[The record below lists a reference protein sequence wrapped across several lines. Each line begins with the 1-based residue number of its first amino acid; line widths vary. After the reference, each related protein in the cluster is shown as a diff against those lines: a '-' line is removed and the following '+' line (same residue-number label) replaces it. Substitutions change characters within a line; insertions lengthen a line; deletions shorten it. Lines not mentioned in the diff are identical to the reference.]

1 MGLATTSVARS
12 VIDAIAK
19 RIIRRCANIV
29 GGSLMSHE
37 SKDAIIASVPPPA
50 AQHHDAPTCD
60 GWWWARHSFN
70 RRWEAVL
77 YVYDGNQEEPEQYV
91 VLNGQEE
98 GRDVSEFDAW
108 VGPLLPPDT
117 TEPAP
122 RDDEHHDCHWRRL
135 DDARR
140 EDKVVQNAAPVAT
153 PTPDIDPD
161 EVRRAL
167 KFYTLQ
173 SLQPTPLMEALMQAA
188 REWLR
193 LREQPAPDEELPR
206 RGGGTIGVG
215 TLAYFQANNENQL
228 QQAMLRRVIAL
239 EKALGR
245 ERARALLC
253 ERLGVEAESLGDL
266 LCARSDLDA
275 ISDVM
280 LAAGAMFDVGVE
292 VLPDLSQQ
300 LPIHG
305 PVRLPSMPIVP
316 QPAPDVQAV
325 KLCNCGKCCP
335 GPLYSQHERDAAVAR
350 EREEV
355 QAHAPLYLEWVKEG
369 ALSADDA
376 LERLVI
382 WLRARSAKGES

>member
-1 MGLATTSVARS
+1 VNKAWRKIVEEHGPSNDEER
-12 VIDAIAK
+12 AIM
-19 RIIRRCANIV
+19 R
-29 GGSLMSHE
+29 
-37 SKDAIIASVPPPA
+37 AI
-50 AQHHDAPTCD
+50 
-60 GWWWARHSFN
+60 
-70 RRWEAVL
+70 
-77 YVYDGNQEEPEQYV
+77 
-91 VLNGQEE
+91 
-98 GRDVSEFDAW
+98 
-108 VGPLLPPDT
+108 
-117 TEPAP
+117 
-122 RDDEHHDCHWRRL
+122 
-135 DDARR
+135 
-140 EDKVVQNAAPVAT
+140 AT
-153 PTPDIDPD
+153 PTPDIDPE
-161 EVRRAL
+161 EVRRAIE
-167 KFYTLQ
+167 KW
-173 SLQPTPLMEALMQAA
+173 STPELSTTVTRRVLVAAA

-292 VLPDLSQQ
+292 VLPDPSQQ

-350 EREEV
+350 ERDRVIGIFVGELQKLHENTVLDCGDNSCLFATRRGGMRTNGGCRCIERLLDAAVAREREEV

-382 WLRARSAKGES
+382 WLRARSAKGE

>member
-1 MGLATTSVARS
+1 MRQATDNSP
-12 VIDAIAK
+12 D
-19 RIIRRCANIV
+19 
-29 GGSLMSHE
+29 
-37 SKDAIIASVPPPA
+37 
-50 AQHHDAPTCD
+50 
-60 GWWWARHSFN
+60 
-70 RRWEAVL
+70 
-77 YVYDGNQEEPEQYV
+77 PE
-91 VLNGQEE
+91 
-98 GRDVSEFDAW
+98 
-108 VGPLLPPDT
+108 
-117 TEPAP
+117 
-122 RDDEHHDCHWRRL
+122 
-135 DDARR
+135 
-140 EDKVVQNAAPVAT
+140 
-153 PTPDIDPD
+153 

-167 KFYTLQ
+167 DAFEREWGSPGGVAAQDGLTL
-173 SLQPTPLMEALMQAA
+173 MAAA
-188 REWLR
+188 REYLR

-316 QPAPDVQAV
+316 QPAPDVQA
-325 KLCNCGKCCP
+325 LCAPDTHGRIYAAGMERGKADV
-335 GPLYSQHERDAAVAR
+335 QAQIDAAVKAAVAPWLEEEKLWREEIDAAR
-350 EREEV
+350 AEEREACIEI
-355 QAHAPLYLEWVKEG
+355 LE
-369 ALSADDA
+369 SAEMFA
-376 LERLVI
+376 
-382 WLRARSAKGES
+382 SAKLIRAHTKGV

>member
-1 MGLATTSVARS
+1 MTDPIKEYARAVAEAVRDEM
-12 VIDAIAK
+12 IEMYRDLRNPAGI
-19 RIIRRCANIV
+19 N
-29 GGSLMSHE
+29 L
-37 SKDAIIASVPPPA
+37 DAIIASVPPPA
-50 AQHHDAPTCD
+50 AQHHDAPTCP
-60 GWWWARHSFN
+60 GW
-70 RRWEAVL
+70 
-77 YVYDGNQEEPEQYV
+77 
-91 VLNGQEE
+91 
-98 GRDVSEFDAW
+98 
-108 VGPLLPPDT
+108 
-117 TEPAP
+117 PAP
-122 RDDEHHDCHWRRL
+122 MMRCRKEPHEARGGYLHAEDDDTPYYVDGLRYCGRCHHFL
-135 DDARR
+135 DEGESHRA
-140 EDKVVQNAAPVAT
+140 APAPVAT
-153 PTPDIDPD
+153 PTPDIDPE

-167 KFYTLQ
+167 RHHDEYGYQDIT
-173 SLQPTPLMEALMQAA
+173 AIRDAA
-188 REWLR
+188 REYLR

-382 WLRARSAKGES
+382 WLRARSAKGA

>member
-1 MGLATTSVARS
+1 MALNREIQEYARAVAEAVFDECYDEWGLEGG
-12 VIDAIAK
+12 
-19 RIIRRCANIV
+19 RRKQV
-29 GGSLMSHE
+29 DL
-37 SKDAIIASVPPPA
+37 DAIIASVPPPT
-50 AQHHDAPTCD
+50 AQHHAAPTCD

-122 RDDEHHDCHWRRL
+122 EVPEWSTCVLGGKQTERTEVACLDCQKYAVDLVR
-135 DDARR
+135 
-140 EDKVVQNAAPVAT
+140 APVAP
-153 PTPDIDPD
+153 PTPDIDPE
-161 EVRRAL
+161 EVGRAL
-167 KFYTLQ
+167 DVLVSGGETNFT
-173 SLQPTPLMEALMQAA
+173 ALIAAA

-316 QPAPDVQAV
+316 QPAPDVQV
-325 KLCNCGKCCP
+325 EDSKLP
-335 GPLYSQHERDAAVAR
+335 R
-350 EREEV
+350 ERPIV
-355 QAHAPLYLEWVKEG
+355 WPVGYIPIKDAP
-369 ALSADDA
+369 
-376 LERLVI
+376 
-382 WLRARSAKGES
+382 

>member
-1 MGLATTSVARS
+1 MADPIKDYARAVAEEVRDS
-12 VIDAIAK
+12 ML
-19 RIIRRCANIV
+19 RYLCRRDRQYVEDNLDDYGI
-29 GGSLMSHE
+29 
-37 SKDAIIASVPPPA
+37 DAIIASVPTPA
-50 AQHHDAPTCD
+50 VHAAEEAQAQHH
-60 GWWWARHSFN
+60 
-70 RRWEAVL
+70 
-77 YVYDGNQEEPEQYV
+77 
-91 VLNGQEE
+91 
-98 GRDVSEFDAW
+98 
-108 VGPLLPPDT
+108 
-117 TEPAP
+117 
-122 RDDEHHDCHWRRL
+122 
-135 DDARR
+135 
-140 EDKVVQNAAPVAT
+140 AA
-153 PTPDIDPD
+153 PTPDIDPE

-167 KFYTLQ
+167 GEYFAGKQYSEF
-173 SLQPTPLMEALMQAA
+173 AVDKIVAAA
-188 REWLR
+188 REYLR

-350 EREEV
+350 EREEC
-355 QAHAPLYLEWVKEG
+355 ARECERIAGGKG
-369 ALSADDA
+369 MSAA
-376 LERLVI
+376 AFSARVCASNI
-382 WLRARSAKGES
+382 RARSAKGV

>member
-1 MGLATTSVARS
+1 M
-12 VIDAIAK
+12 AK
-19 RIIRRCANIV
+19 
-29 GGSLMSHE
+29 
-37 SKDAIIASVPPPA
+37 
-50 AQHHDAPTCD
+50 
-60 GWWWARHSFN
+60 
-70 RRWEAVL
+70 
-77 YVYDGNQEEPEQYV
+77 
-91 VLNGQEE
+91 
-98 GRDVSEFDAW
+98 
-108 VGPLLPPDT
+108 
-117 TEPAP
+117 PAP
-122 RDDEHHDCHWRRL
+122 D
-135 DDARR
+135 
-140 EDKVVQNAAPVAT
+140 AT
-153 PTPDIDPD
+153 PTPDIDPE

-167 KFYTLQ
+167 DAFEREWGSPGGVAAQDGLTL
-173 SLQPTPLMEALMQAA
+173 MAAA
-188 REWLR
+188 REYLR

-280 LAAGAMFDVGVE
+280 LAAGAMFNVGVE

-350 EREEV
+350 EREACAQIAERPTV
-355 QAHAPLYLEWVKEG
+355 TGPGGVKGIHAR
-369 ALSADDA
+369 AAAIAD
-376 LERLVI
+376 EI
-382 WLRARSAKGES
+382 RARSGAQGQS

>member
-1 MGLATTSVARS
+1 MNLREYARAVAEAVNREWEGRDPS
-12 VIDAIAK
+12 DET
-19 RIIRRCANIV
+19 RDWLDGIV
-29 GGSLMSHE
+29 
-37 SKDAIIASVPPPA
+37 ASVP
-50 AQHHDAPTCD
+50 APTN
-60 GWWWARHSFN
+60 S
-70 RRWEAVL
+70 
-77 YVYDGNQEEPEQYV
+77 
-91 VLNGQEE
+91 
-98 GRDVSEFDAW
+98 VSTGSKL
-108 VGPLLPPDT
+108 VG
-117 TEPAP
+117 
-122 RDDEHHDCHWRRL
+122 
-135 DDARR
+135 
-140 EDKVVQNAAPVAT
+140 
-153 PTPDIDPD
+153 TPDIDPE

-167 KFYTLQ
+167 DAFEREWGSPGGVAAQDGLTL
-173 SLQPTPLMEALMQAA
+173 MAAA
-188 REWLR
+188 REYLR

-266 LCARSDLDA
+266 LCARSDLGA

-350 EREEV
+350 ERDRVIGIFVGELQKLHENTV
-355 QAHAPLYLEWVKEG
+355 LDCGDNSCLFATRRGGMRTNGGCRCIERLL
-369 ALSADDA
+369 DA
-376 LERLVI
+376 AVAREREAAVYDFAAWLTTRKERLVLSSSDDAAPAAKAVQAY
-382 WLRARSAKGES
+382 LRARSAKGSE

>member
-1 MGLATTSVARS
+1 M
-12 VIDAIAK
+12 
-19 RIIRRCANIV
+19 
-29 GGSLMSHE
+29 
-37 SKDAIIASVPPPA
+37 
-50 AQHHDAPTCD
+50 
-60 GWWWARHSFN
+60 
-70 RRWEAVL
+70 
-77 YVYDGNQEEPEQYV
+77 
-91 VLNGQEE
+91 
-98 GRDVSEFDAW
+98 
-108 VGPLLPPDT
+108 
-117 TEPAP
+117 
-122 RDDEHHDCHWRRL
+122 
-135 DDARR
+135 
-140 EDKVVQNAAPVAT
+140 QNAAPVAT

-161 EVRRAL
+161 EVRRGL

-173 SLQPTPLMEALMQAA
+173 S
-188 REWLR
+188 R
-193 LREQPAPDEELPR
+193 PDEELPR

-355 QAHAPLYLEWVKEG
+355 QSRAALLGAGQGCRGAVRRRRAGAVCHLVPAPAARRGVVGGRGRSRCERPACCWQARFSVGGWYRGDGTDFLG
-369 ALSADDA
+369 ADG
-376 LERLVI
+376 RQTG
-382 WLRARSAKGES
+382 RAREGPTARSCCGRTPHRARARLFLQEAGRGWTHRRMFAALGEANCRPPAAKGVIEGFQACWDCYCDRA

>member
-1 MGLATTSVARS
+1 MADPIKDYARAVAEEVRDS
-12 VIDAIAK
+12 ML
-19 RIIRRCANIV
+19 RYLCRRDRQYVEDNLDDYGI
-29 GGSLMSHE
+29 
-37 SKDAIIASVPPPA
+37 DAIIASVPTPA
-50 AQHHDAPTCD
+50 VHAAEEAQAQHH
-60 GWWWARHSFN
+60 
-70 RRWEAVL
+70 
-77 YVYDGNQEEPEQYV
+77 
-91 VLNGQEE
+91 
-98 GRDVSEFDAW
+98 
-108 VGPLLPPDT
+108 
-117 TEPAP
+117 
-122 RDDEHHDCHWRRL
+122 
-135 DDARR
+135 
-140 EDKVVQNAAPVAT
+140 AA
-153 PTPDIDPD
+153 PTPDIDPE
-161 EVRRAL
+161 EVREVVNYFDQYNGIRDYYDACEVL
-167 KFYTLQ
+167 I
-173 SLQPTPLMEALMQAA
+173 PAA
-188 REWLR
+188 REYLR

-350 EREEV
+350 EREEC
-355 QAHAPLYLEWVKEG
+355 ARECERIAGGKG
-369 ALSADDA
+369 MSAA
-376 LERLVI
+376 AFSARVCASNI
-382 WLRARSAKGES
+382 RARSAKGV